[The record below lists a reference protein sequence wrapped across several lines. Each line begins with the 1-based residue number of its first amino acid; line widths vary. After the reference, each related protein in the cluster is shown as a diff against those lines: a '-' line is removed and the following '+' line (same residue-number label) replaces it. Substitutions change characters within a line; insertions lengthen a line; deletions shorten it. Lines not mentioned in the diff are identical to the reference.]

1 MNFMG
6 LVRRVRGLFINN
18 NDVGKVFGVKLI
30 QSEDMNNA
38 LKEWDAVSRGQ
49 PPWLRPDDDI
59 DTINIAKHIA
69 DTRAKLTTLDIGIA
83 VSGSARAD
91 YLQIIVDDLLK
102 RLPDKVAEAN
112 RLGGMMIKFNGL
124 TWDFILPGDFG
135 ITSMDDN
142 GEINGAVF
150 AVQTSQRGE
159 VFTRLEYHRFEN
171 DVYRV
176 TNKAFVNVPT
186 VGKVSKLGDEVPLT
200 LVEDWKKIRPESSIA
215 NLNKPLFAYFRLPGA
230 NTVDSS
236 SPLGMSV
243 FSNAVNELKSIDVA
257 ISRKNAEV
265 EDSKHITFVG
275 QVAKNTISNKGFKLP
290 RFIQGLGVGTNDGD
304 TTAIHEH
311 TATLLT
317 EQRIKDI
324 NFNLSMAGVKC
335 GFSEGV
341 FVLDGQTGMMTAT
354 QVESD
359 DRDTIQTIKADRDAL
374 QAALEQAVYGADA
387 MATLL
392 ELAPFGDYKLDFS
405 FGDIT
410 YSYEEDKLNWKSYA
424 QQGWI
429 PKWLYLVKFEKMSE
443 EEAKEIT
450 AEAEKAN
457 MQAMDVNKGLF

>member
-1 MNFMG
+1 M
-6 LVRRVRGLFINN
+6 FINN

-30 QSEDMNNA
+30 QSDDMNNA
-38 LKEWDAVSRGQ
+38 LKLWDSISRGQ
-49 PPWLRPDDDI
+49 PPWHNPNDDI
-59 DTINIAKHIA
+59 ETINIAKHIA
-69 DTRAKLTTLDIGIA
+69 DTRAKLTTLDLGITA
-83 VSGSARAD
+83 SGSARAD
-91 YLQIIVDDLLK
+91 YLQSVVDDLLK
-102 RLPDKVAEAN
+102 RLPDKVAEAD

-124 TWDFILPGDFG
+124 TWDYILPGDFG

-142 GEINGAVF
+142 GEINGAIF

-159 VFTRLEYHRFEN
+159 SFTRLEYHRYEDN
-171 DVYRV
+171 IYRIS
-176 TNKAFVNVPT
+176 NKAFVNVPT
-186 VGKVSKLGDEVPLT
+186 VGKLSKLGEEVPLKT
-200 LVEDWKKIRPESSIA
+200 VDDWKNICPESSIA
-215 NLNKPLFAYFRLPGA
+215 NLNRPLFAYFRLPGA
-230 NTVDSS
+230 NTIDSS

-243 FSNAVNELKSIDVA
+243 FSNAIPELKAIDVA
-257 ISRKNAEV
+257 ISRKNTEV

-275 QVAKNTISNKGFKLP
+275 QTAINTLQNRGIKLP
-290 RFIQGLGVGTNDGD
+290 RFVKSLGIGINDGD

-317 EQRIKDI
+317 EQRIKDV
-324 NFNLSMAGVKC
+324 NFDLSMAGVKC

-374 QAALEQAVYGADA
+374 QAALEQAIYGADS
-387 MATLL
+387 MITLMK
-392 ELAPFGDYKLDFS
+392 LAPFGDYELDFS

-410 YSYEEDKLNWKSYA
+410 YNYEEDKLNWKSYA

-443 EEAKEIT
+443 KEAKQYT
-450 AEAEKAN
+450 SEAEKSN
-457 MQAMDVNKGLF
+457 MQTMSKGLFE